1 MNSKQT
7 ENLQL
12 QNGTFKSL
20 SGAAVALIRR
30 RIINGEYSPGSK
42 LVIGNIAGELDI
54 SPGLVREA
62 LSRLVTEGLVTA
74 HEQRGFRASEVSLS
88 ELKDI
93 TANRQLIETHA
104 LRLAIANGDAEW
116 EAGII
121 AAFHRL
127 TRCPR
132 MDDEDHSANWSQLHY
147 SFHRSLLM
155 ACNSPWM
162 LRFSD
167 LLFDQS
173 ERYRRLR
180 FGYELEG
187 MDSPR
192 DVDGEHQAIMDAV
205 LSRDADRA
213 VELLSQHYQSTV
225 QRIINQADSTIFNG
239 AAASPEAK

>member
-1 MNSKQT
+1 MNSKQ
-7 ENLQL
+7 EFH
-12 QNGTFKSL
+12 NGAFKSL

-30 RIINGEYSPGSK
+30 RIINGEYPPGSK
-42 LVIGNIAGELDI
+42 LVIGNIAAELDI

-88 ELKDI
+88 ELQDI

-132 MDDEDHSANWSQLHY
+132 LDDENQHHSANWSQLHY

-155 ACNSPWM
+155 ACQSPWM

-187 MDSPR
+187 VDTPR

-205 LSRDADRA
+205 LARDADLA
-213 VELLSQHYQSTV
+213 ADLLSQHYQSTV
-225 QRIINQADSTIFNG
+225 QRIIKQADNSLFNG
-239 AAASPEAK
+239 ETPKPEAQ

>member
-1 MNSKQT
+1 MNSKQ
-7 ENLQL
+7 QW
-12 QNGTFKSL
+12 QDGTFKSL

-42 LVIGNIAGELDI
+42 LVIGNIAAELDI

-74 HEQRGFRASEVSLS
+74 HEQRGFRASEVSLK

-116 EAGII
+116 EAGIV

-132 MDDEDHSANWSQLHY
+132 IDDENQHHSANWSQLHY

-155 ACNSPWM
+155 ACHSPWM

-187 MDSPR
+187 MDTPR

-205 LSRDADRA
+205 LARDADRA
-213 VELLSQHYQSTV
+213 TDLLSHHYQSTV
-225 QRIINQADSTIFNG
+225 QRIIKQADSPIFNG
-239 AAASPEAK
+239 ETSPPEAR

>member
-1 MNSKQT
+1 MNSKQ
-7 ENLQL
+7 ELH
-12 QNGTFKSL
+12 NGAFKSL

-30 RIINGEYSPGSK
+30 RIINGEYPPGSK
-42 LVIGNIAGELDI
+42 LVIGNIAAELDI

-127 TRCPR
+127 TCCPR
-132 MDDEDHSANWSQLHY
+132 IDDENQHHSANWSQLHY

-155 ACNSPWM
+155 ACQSPWM

-187 MDSPR
+187 VDTPR

-205 LSRDADRA
+205 LARNADLA
-213 VELLSQHYQSTV
+213 ADLLSQHYQRTV
-225 QRIINQADSTIFNG
+225 QRIIQQIDNPN
-239 AAASPEAK
+239 PEAQ